1 MIKYL
6 FSFFSTVV
14 FPVHRPEKTF
24 ASFPRTFGDW
34 VIAVYVNSDKRDN
47 FSVHFIRSFGLFP
60 FSEDAANKINF
71 SIMIFIC
78 DTENINTVIDENT
91 TNFRENIFVFYSEAK
106 RYYCPD
112 ADEITLQL
120 IFCYRTG
127 KLRILPMSN
136 VLLRLYWLAFIKLYL
151 HYLQNGISELLHLSN
166 KLRINFRI

>member
-91 TNFRENIFVFYSEAK
+91 TNFRENIFVFYSELK
-106 RYYCPD
+106 RYYCPVRWRNYSS
-112 ADEITLQL
+112 TYFL
-120 IFCYRTG
+120 
-127 KLRILPMSN
+127 
-136 VLLRLYWLAFIKLYL
+136 
-151 HYLQNGISELLHLSN
+151 LSN
-166 KLRINFRI
+166 RKITYSANVKCFTSFVLISIHKAIFALLTKWNLRDITFI